1 MLSKNRILILAL
13 ASSVFGIAFSGW
25 NLLTS
30 SDIGIYSYLLLAFF
44 VLMGAL
50 SSVRLG
56 LGRAQA

>member
-13 ASSVFGIAFSGW
+13 TSSVFGIAFSGW

-30 SDIGIYSYLLLAFF
+30 SDIGIYSYMLLAFF